1 MSDRIETVKKFMELQ
16 QKGDYDAALELL
28 TDDISVII
36 PMMAPTTGKQAVKA
50 SWERTPPSASPKVDF
65 SEPIEEGDTLKMT
78 ASSPL
83 GRVTMLIS
91 FSGDKISKV
100 EVKMG

>member
-28 TDDISVII
+28 TDDVSVIA
-36 PMMAPTTGKQAVKA
+36 PMMAPMTGKEAVKA
-50 SWERTPPSASPKVDF
+50 SWQRTPPSAGPKVDF
-65 SEPIEEGDTLKMT
+65 SEPTEEGDTVKMT

-83 GRVTMLIS
+83 GRVTMVVS